1 MRWTC
6 NNYICICIYS
16 RIPADIIATIFSVV
30 LHHRSF
36 MLRSKPRFNHRNPRP
51 ICQTIRNFHA
61 SRRHVSINAFDD
73 NGGPYPEPKSRVAA
87 SKRISAVYFNHV
99 TLIVAILQNEL
110 QFALLSSAVVPKC
123 SGSSAGVPGDAL
135 FDYDNSTD
143 VNIGRR
149 GFAKSPRSIV

>member
-1 MRWTC
+1 
-6 NNYICICIYS
+6 
-16 RIPADIIATIFSVV
+16 
-30 LHHRSF
+30 
-36 MLRSKPRFNHRNPRP
+36 
-51 ICQTIRNFHA
+51 
-61 SRRHVSINAFDD
+61 
-73 NGGPYPEPKSRVAA
+73 
-87 SKRISAVYFNHV
+87 
-99 TLIVAILQNEL
+99 L